1 MKALISKSKYLAG
14 LQCPKLLWHHYNA
27 QEAFPPI
34 DSAKQAIFDVGH
46 HVGNLAKG
54 LYPDGEEVPWC
65 RDLAQTIA
73 ATLTLLPK
81 RIPIFEASFEF
92 DGCYCRADIMVPNED
107 GSWDLYEVK
116 SATTVKDINIADVAF
131 QAHVIERAG
140 VKLANLFLVHIDN
153 TYVQHGDIDPQGL
166 FYIEDITS
174 PARDL
179 QLDVESRVAS
189 MKSIIAGGFPAVEI
203 GEHCFS
209 PYHCDLWE
217 RCSGHL
223 PEHHVL
229 QFYRIH
235 KKTAFEW
242 IRQGWTD
249 QREVPVSELSPAQV
263 VQQNALSTDQPHIE
277 SERIQTWLNGL
288 EYPLYCLD
296 FETMNPAV
304 PLIEGTRPY
313 QQIPFQFSLHIL
325 KEEGATS
332 QHVEFLAEDPED
344 PRPALIEALR
354 AIGPSGTILA
364 YNMGFERRILRELSD
379 DFPTYKAFL
388 ADLDGR
394 FQDLITPFSSFAYYH
409 VEQKGSCSLK
419 KVLPVLVGD
428 SYDGLEISEGG
439 QAMREYIR
447 TVYGRSSTEDK
458 TRTLHA
464 LRQYC
469 QQDTRALIEI
479 LARLRTLT

>member
-27 QEAFPPI
+27 PEAFPPI
-34 DSAKQAIFDVGH
+34 DPAKQAIFDVGH
-46 HVGNLAKG
+46 LVGNLAKG
-54 LYPDGEEVPWC
+54 LYPDGEEVPWS

-73 ATLTLLPK
+73 ATQTLLLK
-81 RIPIFEASFEF
+81 RKPIFEASFEF
-92 DGCYCRADIMVPNED
+92 DGCYCRADIMVPIED
-107 GSWDLYEVK
+107 DSWNLYEVK

-140 VKLANLFLVHIDN
+140 AKLASLFLVHIDN
-153 TYVQHGDIDPQGL
+153 TYVRRGDIDPQGL
-166 FYIEDITS
+166 FHIKDITS
-174 PARDL
+174 LARDL
-179 QLDVESRVAS
+179 QLDIESRIAS
-189 MKSIIAGGFPAVEI
+189 MKQVIAGGCPGVEI

-209 PYHCDLWE
+209 PYDCDLWD
-217 RCSGHL
+217 RCSAHL

-229 QFYRIH
+229 QFYRIQ
-235 KKTAFEW
+235 KRKAFEW

-249 QREVPVSELSPAQV
+249 QREVPVSELSPAQAI
-263 VQQNALSTDQPHIE
+263 QQKVLSTGRPHIE
-277 SERIQTWLNGL
+277 SERIQTWLNEL

-325 KEEGATS
+325 EKEDAAP

-379 DFPTYKAFL
+379 DFSTHKAFL

-394 FQDLITPFSSFAYYH
+394 FQDLITPFRSFTYYH
-409 VEQKGSCSLK
+409 AEQKGSCSLK
-419 KVLPVLVGD
+419 SVLPVLTGS
-428 SYDGLEISEGG
+428 SYDGMEISEGG
-439 QAMREYIR
+439 QAMREYTR
-447 TVYGRSSTEDK
+447 VVYGNASAEEKDSV
-458 TRTLHA
+458 LNA
-464 LRQYC
+464 LRSYC
-469 QQDTRALIEI
+469 QQDTKALLDI
-479 LARLRTLT
+479 LDVLRTLL